1 MFHSKEICLFFY
13 QTCANHCLSRQ
24 IDARERIW
32 CDLLKAAKETMY
44 QSVSFYQTNHMQ
56 IHSLMYRSWRLP
68 SAYIKYHNRS
78 WRPWTVCILMVYSM
92 ILAMNSLQLMVHSV
106 ILATSFF
113 VTQIR
118 RYNQNKHN
126 YFQNFNWLE
135 FCVYLL
141 CIIMRISC
149 SINNYAV

>member
-1 MFHSKEICLFFY
+1 M
-13 QTCANHCLSRQ
+13 A
-24 IDARERIW
+24 
-32 CDLLKAAKETMY
+32 
-44 QSVSFYQTNHMQ
+44 SV
-56 IHSLMYRSWRLP
+56 
-68 SAYIKYHNRS
+68 
-78 WRPWTVCILMVYSM
+78 
-92 ILAMNSLQLMVHSV
+92 NSLYFNGVFNDSSHEQSTIDGVFSDSSKL
-106 ILATSFF
+106 LF